1 MENKPHLEV
10 ADGVIIAHAGIEQG
24 VNDVGMAML
33 VLPERI
39 EIDGYIQADVIVVL
53 ATPDYESHLLALN
66 ELIEILE
73 DDTKVAKIKQART
86 PNDILELL

>member
-1 MENKPHLEV
+1 M
-10 ADGVIIAHAGIEQG
+10 
-24 VNDVGMAML
+24 
-33 VLPERI
+33 
-39 EIDGYIQADVIVVL
+39 L